1 MFDFSREVVNKN
13 VKQKRT
19 MGREPCGAPD
29 SSEKGEENV
38 PKVRTNEDI
47 FSK

>member
-1 MFDFSREVVNKN
+1 MLNKRGPW
-13 VKQKRT
+13 V
-19 MGREPCGAPD
+19 EPCGAPD
-29 SSEKGEENV
+29 SSEKGEENA